1 MIETIKKTEKYSSWI
16 LEMPSEIAKQEGFSQ
31 GAKVLLTFENGKIQ
45 SEIISPTP
53 EETKREVSRIIGK
66 YDDIFREPATLDD

>member
-16 LEMPSEIAKQEGFSQ
+16 LEMPSEIAEQEGFSQ
-31 GAKVLLTFENGKIQ
+31 GVKVLLTFENGKIQ
-45 SEIISPTP
+45 SEIISPTA

-66 YDDIFREPATLDD
+66 YDDTFRELATLDD

>member
-31 GAKVLLTFENGKIQ
+31 GSKVLLTFENGKIQ
-45 SEIISPTP
+45 SEIISPTAT
-53 EETKREVSRIIGK
+53 ETKREVNRIIGK
-66 YDDIFREPATLDD
+66 YDDTFRELATLDD